1 MPGETA
7 SPVVTQ
13 TLSGCC
19 RFVTFRG
26 HTDTTSPEE
35 RTGKAYRGGSVSERF
50 YVEGGKQLQGEIEV
64 SGAKNAALKL
74 IAAALLAP
82 GKTVLHHVPRI
93 KDVRTMLALLDELGV
108 GTRFTGSTLEI
119 DASTVESYTA
129 PYELVRQMRASL
141 VVLGPLVARFGE
153 AEVSAPGGCNLGLRK
168 FNFHVDGLRALGADV
183 ELDHGFIKASA
194 PDGLHAAEVNFEYPS
209 VGATENVMMAAVL
222 ADGVTII
229 ENGAREPEI
238 SALAGFL
245 NSMGARVMGA
255 GTGRIVIEG
264 VDELRPTEWTV
275 MPDRI
280 EAGTL
285 LMATAATGGDVTI
298 TNALPEHL
306 KMELVKLREMGVEV
320 SATQGSPGIRVRVDP
335 PASLSGV
342 DVATLPF
349 PGFATD
355 LQAQMMVLLTQ
366 ATGAG
371 IITENVYE
379 NRLQVAEELNRLDAG
394 IDLFGGHRALIRG
407 PRRLSGTIVQAPDL
421 RGGAALVM
429 AGLVSEGT
437 TVVDGATHILRGY
450 EDFEDK
456 LTALGATVAFETE
469 ARIAR

>member
-1 MPGETA
+1 M
-7 SPVVTQ
+7 
-13 TLSGCC
+13 
-19 RFVTFRG
+19 
-26 HTDTTSPEE
+26 
-35 RTGKAYRGGSVSERF
+35 SERF

-64 SGAKNAALKL
+64 SGAKNAALKF

-93 KDVRTMLALLDELGV
+93 KDVHTMLALLDELGV
-108 GTRFTGSTLEI
+108 GTRFTGSALEI

-141 VVLGPLVARFGE
+141 VVLGPLAARFGE

-194 PDGLHAAEVNFEYPS
+194 PNGLRAAEVNFEYPS
-209 VGATENVMMAAVL
+209 VGATENVMMAAVR

-264 VDELRPTEWTV
+264 VEELRPTKWTV

-280 EAGTL
+280 EAGTF
-285 LMATAATGGDVTI
+285 LMATAATGGDVTV

-306 KMELVKLREMGVEV
+306 KMELEKLREMGVEV
-320 SATQGSPGIRVRVDP
+320 DATQGTPGIRVSVID

-355 LQAQMMVLLTQ
+355 LQAQVMVLLTQ

>member
-1 MPGETA
+1 
-7 SPVVTQ
+7 
-13 TLSGCC
+13 
-19 RFVTFRG
+19 
-26 HTDTTSPEE
+26 
-35 RTGKAYRGGSVSERF
+35 VSERF
-50 YVEGGKQLQGEIEV
+50 YVEGGKRLQGEVEV
-64 SGAKNAALKL
+64 SGAKNAALKFV
-74 IAAALLAP
+74 AAALLAP

-93 KDVRTMLALLDELGV
+93 KDIHTMLALLDELGV
-108 GTRFTGSTLEI
+108 GTSFSGNTLEI
-119 DASTVESYTA
+119 DASTVDCYTA

-141 VVLGPLVARFGE
+141 VVLGPLVARFGQ

-194 PDGLHAAEVNFEYPS
+194 PGGLRAAEVNFDYPS
-209 VGATENVMMAAVL
+209 VGATENVMMASVL
-222 ADGVTII
+222 ADGITII

-238 SALAGFL
+238 SALADFL
-245 NSMGARVMGA
+245 NSMGAKVMGA

-264 VDELRPTEWTV
+264 VRQLHPTEWTV

-280 EAGTL
+280 EAGTF
-285 LMATAATGGDVTI
+285 LMATAAAGGDVTV

-306 KMELVKLREMGVEV
+306 KMELDKLREMGVDV
-320 SATQGSPGIRVRVDP
+320 SVTPGSPGIRVRVDDP
-335 PASLSGV
+335 TSLSGV

-366 ATGAG
+366 ASGAG

-379 NRLQVAEELNRLDAG
+379 NRLQVAEELNRLDAA
-394 IDLFGGHRALIRG
+394 IDLFGGHRALVRG
-407 PRRLSGTIVQAPDL
+407 PRRLSSSIVQSPDL

-429 AGLVSEGT
+429 AGLVADGT
-437 TVVDGATHILRGY
+437 TVVDGAQHILRGY

-456 LTALGATVAFETE
+456 LSGLGATVAFEAGTPVT
-469 ARIAR
+469 R

>member
-1 MPGETA
+1 
-7 SPVVTQ
+7 
-13 TLSGCC
+13 
-19 RFVTFRG
+19 
-26 HTDTTSPEE
+26 
-35 RTGKAYRGGSVSERF
+35 VSERF
-50 YVEGGKQLQGEIEV
+50 YVEGGKNLQGEVEV
-64 SGAKNAALKL
+64 SGAKNAALKFV
-74 IAAALLAP
+74 AAALLAP
-82 GKTVLHHVPRI
+82 GKTVLYHVPRI
-93 KDVRTMLALLDELGV
+93 KDMHTMLALLDELGV
-108 GTRFTGSTLEI
+108 GTTFSGSTLEI
-119 DASTVESYTA
+119 EASTVDSYTA

-141 VVLGPLVARFGE
+141 VVLGPLAARFGE

-168 FNFHVDGLRALGADV
+168 FNFHVEGLRALGASV

-194 PDGLHAAEVNFEYPS
+194 PDGLRAAEVNFEYPS

-222 ADGVTII
+222 ADGITII

-238 SALAGFL
+238 SALASFL

-255 GTGRIVIEG
+255 GTGRLVIEG
-264 VDELRPTEWTV
+264 VKELRPTEWTV

-280 EAGTL
+280 EAGTF
-285 LMATAATGGDVTI
+285 LMATAAAGGDVTV

-306 KMELVKLREMGVEV
+306 KMELEKLREMGAQVG
-320 SATQGSPGIRVRVDP
+320 ATPGSPGIRVQVDD
-335 PASLSGV
+335 PASLRGV

-366 ATGAG
+366 SSGAG

-407 PRRLSGTIVQAPDL
+407 PRRLQGAIVQAPDL

-437 TVVDGATHILRGY
+437 TLVDGAAHILRGY
-450 EDFEDK
+450 EDFEEK
-456 LTALGATVAFETE
+456 LTVLGATVAFEAG
-469 ARIAR
+469 ARVTR